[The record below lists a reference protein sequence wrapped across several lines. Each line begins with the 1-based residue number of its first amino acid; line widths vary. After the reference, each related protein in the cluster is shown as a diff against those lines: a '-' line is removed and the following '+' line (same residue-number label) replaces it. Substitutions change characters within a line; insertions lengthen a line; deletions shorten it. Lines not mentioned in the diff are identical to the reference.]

1 MIVFALI
8 GLIVCAQYIIRW
20 LKIRKQRSLEK
31 ENQTE
36 PARPVWLPKVTTKD
50 IGTQTESSAIP
61 VKAGSS
67 PKRMEAKASR
77 QAASSGQQASS
88 TGPGG
93 AGTTTLPKAAAMP
106 QLRDRRNANDLVWL
120 IGSGVRYHRETCGAL
135 RAHRGRSR
143 QVSRGVA
150 IQRGCRLCH

>member
-1 MIVFALI
+1 MSAVHYRSCKWLPDGGEKSSSNTLGSVFMMIVFALI
-8 GLIVCAQYIIRW
+8 GLIVCAQYIIRL

-61 VKAGSS
+61 VKAGYS

-77 QAASSGQQASS
+77 QAASRQAVLALE
-88 TGPGG
+88 G
-93 AGTTTLPKAAAMP
+93 LEP
-106 QLRDRRNANDLVWL
+106 Q
-120 IGSGVRYHRETCGAL
+120 HCQ
-135 RAHRGRSR
+135 R
-143 QVSRGVA
+143 QL
-150 IQRGCRLCH
+150 QCHS